1 MSNLYDL
8 SLGCLLVSSWVNML
22 LFALELK
29 EIFKYFGR
37 YKNDPAFNK
46 IMVLVALTG
55 DILTV
60 VACLSSTYLYMVT
73 HWGEDSYL
81 ATQPWGIAG
90 YVIGTGITGAAVQI
104 FLTRMLFSLTK
115 QWMWLPVI
123 GLFIAVGIAGAGA
136 TAGTLIINT
145 SIASRGGLVKW
156 VTVWLSGCIAADTTI
171 TIILVIKFQSLKSAF
186 ADTSNLLRRLSIAAV
201 RNGSITTAATIVTVI
216 LFKAQPE
223 TNTALMLEITIG
235 RVYSLC
241 MLSNLN
247 NRIWITDNSSRSSKG
262 GSNRTAVSHGDTV
275 IRIQKDVQYTT
286 DDVNSSGIPMDSLAF
301 GRRKQ
306 EDAESR
312 EQQYAT
318 KGANYVEF

>member
-8 SLGCLLVSSWVNML
+8 SLGCLLVSSWVNMF

-37 YKNDPAFNK
+37 YKNDPAFNR
-46 IMVLVALTG
+46 IVVLAALTG
-55 DILTV
+55 DTLTV

-90 YVIGTGITGAAVQI
+90 YVVGTGITGAAVQI
-104 FLTRMLFSLTK
+104 FLTRMVFSVTK
-115 QWMWLPVI
+115 QWIWLPMI
-123 GLFIAVGIAGAGA
+123 GLFIA
-136 TAGTLIINT
+136 
-145 SIASRGGLVKW
+145 GGLVKW

-171 TIILVIKFQSLKSAF
+171 TIILVIRFQTLKSDFNFVA
-186 ADTSNLLRRLSIAAV
+186 TNNLLQRLSVAAV
-201 RNGSITTAATIVTVI
+201 RNGSITTAVTIVTVI

-247 NRIWITDNSSRSSKG
+247 SRIWLPDNSSRGIESSKG
-262 GSNRTAVSHGDTV
+262 SPFRLTVSHGDTKDTV
-275 IRIQKDVQYTT
+275 VRVQKDVQYTT
-286 DDVNSSGIPMDSLAF
+286 GDDSSSSIPMDSLAF

-306 EDAESR
+306 EDAESG
-312 EQQYAT
+312 EQ
-318 KGANYVEF
+318 

>member
-8 SLGCLLVSSWVNML
+8 SLGCLLVSSWVNMF

-29 EIFKYFGR
+29 DTSVDIKR
-37 YKNDPAFNK
+37 
-46 IMVLVALTG
+46 MVLIALTG
-55 DILTV
+55 DTLTV
-60 VACLSSTYLYMVT
+60 IACLSSTYLYMVT

-104 FLTRMLFSLTK
+104 FLTRMLFNLTK
-115 QWMWLPVI
+115 QWIWLPVI

-136 TAGTLIINT
+136 TA
-145 SIASRGGLVKW
+145 GGLVKW

-171 TIILVIKFQSLKSAF
+171 TIILVIRFQSLKSNF
-186 ADTSNLLRRLSIAAV
+186 VGTNNLLQRLSVAAV
-201 RNGSITTAATIVTVI
+201 RKWLHHHGRNLS
-216 LFKAQPE
+216 PE

-247 NRIWITDNSSRSSKG
+247 NRIWLTDNSSRGIESSKG
-262 GSNRTAVSHGDTV
+262 GPHRMAVSHGDTKDTV
-275 IRIQKDVQYTT
+275 VRIQKDVQYTT
-286 DDVNSSGIPMDSLAF
+286 DDDNSSRIPMDSLAF

-306 EDAESR
+306 EDAESG
-312 EQQYAT
+312 EQQYVT
-318 KGANYVEF
+318 KGASYVEF